1 MTSPLIEISEL
12 TRTFHLGGET
22 VTALDGVSLSIQA
35 GEMIAIVGA
44 SGSGKSTLMN
54 ILGCLDR
61 PDGGTYRLAGQEV
74 SALSQDKLA
83 RLRRRRFGF
92 IFQRYHLMS
101 NLTAAGNVEV
111 PAVYAGIHSAARR
124 KRSEALLSRLGLAE
138 RLNYQPNKLSGGQQ
152 QRVSIARALM
162 NGGEIILADEPTGA
176 LDARSGVAV
185 MEILKELHADG
196 HTVIIVTHDMAVAEQ
211 AGRVIEI
218 RQGQIVADRRTDA
231 FVSPLPYEGDAAP
244 GALPSRLAGLRQ
256 SVANAAAMALRSMV
270 AQPLRAALTMLG
282 IVIGIAAVVAVVAL
296 GDGSQQRVL
305 TQLEELGASTIE
317 IYPGRDWGD
326 EAAATIRTLGV
337 GDAQALLAQPYV
349 RAVSPMVAASARAR
363 YLTKA
368 VNVSVS
374 GVGAEHFAVRGRRL
388 QEGRMFDAAAV
399 EQLST
404 DAVID
409 QNTARRLF
417 GDSSP
422 LGRSIMV
429 GRVPVT
435 VIGVAAPTPGGSQ
448 NLEIF
453 MPYTSVAARLSGS
466 RRLEQLI
473 VRLADQVDSAKAER
487 AIDRM
492 LRERHGSKD
501 FFIFNN
507 DQMRRAIEKT
517 SKTMTSLIT
526 AVAAIA
532 LIVGGIGVMNI
543 MLVSVTERTKEI
555 GLRMAVGARQ
565 SDIMLQF
572 LVEATVICMA
582 GAAAGVGLALTAGL
596 LFGQQDGDFPM
607 VFSIH
612 SIVLACAAATLVGL
626 TFGFFPAR
634 NAARLDPVD
643 ALARD

>member
-1 MTSPLIEISEL
+1 MTAPLIEIVGL

-22 VTALDGVSLSIQA
+22 VTALDGVDLSIEA

-61 PDGGTYRLAGQEV
+61 PDGGVFRLAGQEV
-74 SALSQDKLA
+74 STLSQDELA

-111 PAVYAGIHSAARR
+111 PAIYAGTQSSARR
-124 KRSEALLSRLGLAE
+124 KRSEVLLSRLGLKE

-176 LDARSGVAV
+176 LDARSGEAV

-218 RQGQIVADRRTDA
+218 RQGRIVADRRTNA
-231 FVSPLPYEGDAAP
+231 FASPQPYQRDDEVSHVTSMA
-244 GALPSRLAGLRQ
+244 SLRQ
-256 SVANAAAMALRSMV
+256 SVANAAAMALRSMA

-305 TQLEELGASTIE
+305 TQMEELGASTIE

-326 EAAATIRTLGV
+326 EASATIRSLSV
-337 GDAQALLAQPYV
+337 GDAQALMAQPYV
-349 RAVSPMVAASARAR
+349 SAVSPMVASSARAR
-363 YLTKA
+363 YLNKA
-368 VNVSVS
+368 VNVSVN
-374 GVGAEHFAVRGRRL
+374 GVGADHLAVRGRKL
-388 QEGRMFDAAAV
+388 EEGRMFDVAAV
-399 EQLST
+399 EQLAT

-409 QNTARRLF
+409 RNTARRLF
-417 GDSSP
+417 GSENP
-422 LGRSIMV
+422 LGQSIMV

-435 VIGVAAPTPGGSQ
+435 IIGIAAQTPGGGQ

-453 MPYTSVAARLSGS
+453 MPYTSVAARISGS
-466 RRLEQLI
+466 NRLDQLI
-473 VRLADQVDSAKAER
+473 VKLADKVDSAQAER

-492 LRERHGSKD
+492 LQERHGTKD

-507 DQMRRAIEKT
+507 DQMRKAIEKT
-517 SKTMTSLIT
+517 SRTMTSLIT

-532 LIVGGIGVMNI
+532 LLVGGIGVMNI

-596 LFGQQDGDFPM
+596 LFGHQGGDFPM
-607 VFSIH
+607 VFSIQ

-643 ALARD
+643 ALSRD